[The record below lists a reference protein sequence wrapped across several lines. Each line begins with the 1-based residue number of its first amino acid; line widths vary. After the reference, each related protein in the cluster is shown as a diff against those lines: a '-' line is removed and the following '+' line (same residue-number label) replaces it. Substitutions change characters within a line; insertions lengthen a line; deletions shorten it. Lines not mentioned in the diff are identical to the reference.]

1 MTESI
6 KQRMPKIPDLLTSR
20 ELTPLLQAMQADIA
34 ALSTSLNQLRTDYDA
49 ATVPTTATAVTPN
62 ITA

>member
-1 MTESI
+1 MAESI

-34 ALSTSLNQLRTDYDA
+34 ALSTSLNQLRTDYNA

>member
-1 MTESI
+1 MAESI

-34 ALSTSLNQLRTDYDA
+34 ALSTSLNQLRTDYNDE
-49 ATVPTTATAVTPN
+49 TVPTTATAVTPN

>member
-1 MTESI
+1 MPESI
-6 KQRMPKIPDLLTSR
+6 KQRMPKIPDILTSS

-34 ALSTSLNQLRTDYDA
+34 ALSTSLNQLRTDYNA

>member
-1 MTESI
+1 MPESI

-34 ALSTSLNQLRTDYDA
+34 ALSTSLNQLRTDYNA

>member
-1 MTESI
+1 MAESI

-20 ELTPLLQAMQADIA
+20 ELTPLLLAMQADIA
-34 ALSTSLNQLRTDYDA
+34 ALSTSLNQLRTDYNA

>member
-1 MTESI
+1 MAESI
-6 KQRMPKIPDLLTSR
+6 KQRMPKIPDILTSR

-34 ALSTSLNQLRTDYDA
+34 ALSASLNQLRTDYDA

>member
-1 MTESI
+1 MAESI
-6 KQRMPKIPDLLTSR
+6 KQRMPKIPDILTSR
-20 ELTPLLQAMQADIA
+20 ELTPLLEAMQADIA
-34 ALSTSLNQLRTDYDA
+34 ALSTSLNQLRTDYNA

>member
-6 KQRMPKIPDLLTSR
+6 KQRMPKIPDILTSR

-34 ALSTSLNQLRTDYDA
+34 ALSASLNQLRTDYND